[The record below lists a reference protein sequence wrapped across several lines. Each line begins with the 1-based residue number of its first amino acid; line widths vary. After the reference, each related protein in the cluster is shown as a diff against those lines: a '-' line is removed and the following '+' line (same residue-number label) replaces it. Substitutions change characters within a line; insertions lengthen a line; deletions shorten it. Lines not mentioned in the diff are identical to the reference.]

1 MKGLIK
7 YELKKMIS
15 VWWLVYVA
23 VMLLVFCLLD
33 WKEHYGLLFALV
45 SLHISRGAGDA
56 TRADAESGW
65 LALQGIFPVSKRQYL
80 TAKYIRY
87 GVVCVLNACFIF
99 TLIGIRCALSG
110 TFGFHAFWLPLLAY
124 LTLYLGMSSMFPDIL
139 SLKGRGLRMLFIRI
153 GLTIA
158 ILGSSVLIIV
168 LADNLELTS
177 RLLPFVIG
185 FLVVGAAVCVLNAK
199 ERLDQFEEYELGIP
213 SELQKGTIFSE

>member
-23 VMLLVFCLLD
+23 VMLLAFYALD
-33 WKEHYGLLFALV
+33 WEAYYGFYFALASVHV
-45 SLHISRGAGDA
+45 SKGVGD
-56 TRADAESGW
+56 TTQADEKSGW

-99 TLIGIRCALSG
+99 TLIGIRCVLNG
-110 TFGFHAFWLPLLAY
+110 TFGLHTFWLPLLAY
-124 LTLYLGMSSMFPDIL
+124 LTLYMGMISMFPDIL

-185 FLVVGAAVCVLNAK
+185 FLVVGAAVCVLNVK